1 METILPAENEP
12 IIQDFIVKYKS
23 QYAISPR
30 LSICLIKL
38 VMKVYFN
45 QVEDFRIEEE
55 KRMLKFKQSISN
67 TVLNNDTMV
76 EEDKCKLQYRYCIRD
91 NIEDRNLSMGRDQI
105 MILAY
110 ILKHEILVIH
120 IKIKNGKIHIFRYLH
135 TPRRDTILISYEYL
149 ICFVST

>member
-55 KRMLKFKQSISN
+55 KRMLKFK
-67 TVLNNDTMV
+67 
-76 EEDKCKLQYRYCIRD
+76 
-91 NIEDRNLSMGRDQI
+91 
-105 MILAY
+105 
-110 ILKHEILVIH
+110 
-120 IKIKNGKIHIFRYLH
+120 
-135 TPRRDTILISYEYL
+135 
-149 ICFVST
+149 